1 MKYRAVIFDLDG
13 TLLNTLD
20 DLGNAMNR
28 TLKQEGFPTHPI
40 DAYRYFIG
48 NGARKLA
55 TRALPEA
62 HRDQDTIERCLTGFR
77 TDYADH
83 WNVNTKPY
91 DNVPAMLDALTARG
105 LKLAVLS
112 NKPDAD
118 TKRCV
123 AELLP
128 DWTFAIALGQRDGV
142 PHKPDPIGAHD
153 IAAYLQVSAAEC
165 LYVGDTSVDMQT
177 AMAARMF
184 AVGVL
189 WGFRPRQELEE
200 SGAQALLTHPLD
212 ILELLDAPA

>member
-28 TLKQEGFPTHPI
+28 TLQQEGFPTHPI
-40 DAYRYFIG
+40 DAYRYFVG
-48 NGARKLA
+48 NGARKLVA
-55 TRALPEA
+55 RVLPETR
-62 HRDQDTIERCLTGFR
+62 RDQETIERCLTGFR
-77 TDYADH
+77 ADYAEH
-83 WNVNTKPY
+83 WNVKTKPY
-91 DNVPAMLDALTARG
+91 DNVPDMLNALTSRG

-177 AMAARMF
+177 AVAARMF